1 MATIESA
8 RLVAAQLGVLT
19 TVGALPFPADGV
31 RLADEPVP
39 VLDTAGEVVLWR
51 YAAGSGYVDVAAR
64 PGLGAPLVAVVPE
77 GSADA
82 PSRVLARTEVSEA
95 TRIANEE
102 RYRQRIQ
109 DLTHLAQVL
118 KVTGPVVRRFDRGL
132 VEEVLRPRVDT
143 RELALCGRP
152 FRQETDAWA
161 VAACAQVVLD
171 YYRYRYDQER
181 LAEELGLGTEDH
193 PVAHGEQDVALA
205 LALETLTGKALTAE
219 TTTAPTFAEY
229 RSEVRELRPSIG
241 FVPGHARVVT
251 GYTRMSSLRLI
262 GASFAGLLVQD
273 PWEGGARW
281 ENYDAMTCVGTCT
294 ARVSLV
300 A

>member
-8 RLVAAQLGVLT
+8 RLVAAQLGVLV
-19 TVGALPFPADGV
+19 TVGALPFPDDSV
-31 RLADEPVP
+31 RLSGAPVP
-39 VLDTAGEVVLWR
+39 VLDKAGRVALWR
-51 YAAGSGYVDVAAR
+51 HAAGSGYVDVAAR
-64 PGLGAPLVAVVPE
+64 PCLGAPLVAVVPE

-82 PSRVLARTEVSEA
+82 PPRVVTRPVVSDA
-95 TRIANEE
+95 ARIANEE
-102 RYRQRIQ
+102 RYRQRVQ

-118 KVTGPVVRRFDRGL
+118 KVTEPVVRRFDRAL

-143 RELALCGRP
+143 MALPLCGRP
-152 FRQETDAWA
+152 FRQETEAWA

-171 YYRYRYDQER
+171 FYRYRYDQER
-181 LAEELGLGTEDH
+181 LAEELGLGTEDSPIADGGH
-193 PVAHGEQDVALA
+193 DVALV
-205 LALETLTGKALTAE
+205 LETLTGKALTAE
-219 TTTAPTFAEY
+219 TTAPTFAEY
-229 RSEVRELRPSIG
+229 RSEVREQRPSIS

-281 ENYDAMTCVGTCT
+281 ENYDATTCVGTCT
-294 ARVSLV
+294 ARVGLV
-300 A
+300 P